1 MERRRRLRS
10 TGRGL
15 TLNRTAFSF
24 FSWFPHLFFPVISLA
39 SRTARLEPSARARR
53 APTHFLSSF
62 PATTKRLREQLASLR
77 ARATGRCLRGLRSS
91 KCIQSP
97 LPDSTHASYPRRK
110 PFGLAQGLSLDLR
123 SILSPFASFGIS
135 SVRPALFT
143 SRPQKPGLPVAHA
156 SVTFCNT
163 RHRLSLSFG
172 HVKPNGLTLPA
183 RRPVVLNG
191 SKLRLSPLARA
202 PGAQKPREKLL
213 TFQRH
218 SVDFPTTKH
227 QPLCSAITINTS

>member
-24 FSWFPHLFFPVISLA
+24 FSCFPHLFFPVISLA

-97 LPDSTHASYPRRK
+97 LPDSTHAS
-110 PFGLAQGLSLDLR
+110 
-123 SILSPFASFGIS
+123 ASFGIS
-135 SVRPALFT
+135 SLRTSSPRTTFGRALLF
-143 SRPQKPGLPVAHA
+143 RAHA
-156 SVTFCNT
+156 
-163 RHRLSLSFG
+163 LS
-172 HVKPNGLTLPA
+172 
-183 RRPVVLNG
+183 
-191 SKLRLSPLARA
+191 LRLSASA
-202 PGAQKPREKLL
+202 
-213 TFQRH
+213 
-218 SVDFPTTKH
+218 
-227 QPLCSAITINTS
+227 PLCSLPAHKNQGSQSPMPRLHFVTLGIGCP

>member
-24 FSWFPHLFFPVISLA
+24 FSCFPHLFFPVISLA

-53 APTHFLSSF
+53 APTHCLSSF

-163 RHRLSLSFG
+163 RHRLSLAS
-172 HVKPNGLTLPA
+172 VTSSLTASRSLA
-183 RRPVVLNG
+183 
-191 SKLRLSPLARA
+191 SAPLTPKKIQKTMRA
-202 PGAQKPREKLL
+202 WCTKTPGKTA
-213 TFQRH
+213 
-218 SVDFPTTKH
+218 DFPTT
-227 QPLCSAITINTS
+227 QC

>member
-24 FSWFPHLFFPVISLA
+24 FSCFPHLFFPVISLA

-91 KCIQSP
+91 KCIPSS
-97 LPDSTHASYPRRK
+97 LP
-110 PFGLAQGLSLDLR
+110 GLR
-123 SILSPFASFGIS
+123 SRFAEARGKLHQQ
-135 SVRPALFT
+135 RRRGNTLFHHH
-143 SRPQKPGLPVAHA
+143 RRHHLPG
-156 SVTFCNT
+156 TGRRFK
-163 RHRLSLSFG
+163 RRQMHR
-172 HVKPNGLTLPA
+172 
-183 RRPVVLNG
+183 R
-191 SKLRLSPLARA
+191 
-202 PGAQKPREKLL
+202 
-213 TFQRH
+213 
-218 SVDFPTTKH
+218 
-227 QPLCSAITINTS
+227 